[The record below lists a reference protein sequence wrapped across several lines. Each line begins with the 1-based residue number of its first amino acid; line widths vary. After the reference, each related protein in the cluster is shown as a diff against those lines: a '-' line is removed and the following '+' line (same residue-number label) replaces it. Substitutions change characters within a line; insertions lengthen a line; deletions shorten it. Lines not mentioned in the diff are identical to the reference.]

1 MPNLPV
7 PPVSS
12 LDAIIQLAYAFAAK
26 TIGGT
31 IVPIAK
37 YVIEF
42 HAWLEKKSGKIPP
55 VSPEAK

>member
-1 MPNLPV
+1 MPSLPPV

-12 LDAIIQLAYAFAAK
+12 FDAIIQLAYAFVAT
-26 TIGGT
+26 TIGST

-42 HAWLEKKSGKIPP
+42 HAWLEKKSGKTPKI
-55 VSPEAK
+55 